1 MNSIRNLSDA
11 GKLLPA
17 WTLPLVLT
25 IAIMGA
31 LFYAQNHLADR
42 PHLLVAQGTLYAVI
56 ASTLA
61 AGWMLI
67 SGILNAKPGRLKE
80 SIGDGVVR
88 GLNFMWSTSS
98 VALVIYLGANHAYN
112 LVTENFVYSLA
123 GLVAATVLTI
133 AYLINKPAQSGS
145 ASGESPVI
153 GQASTALA
161 LPEGFTPTREQMP
174 TFQVSLADM
183 TRLMIHQ
190 AGRLVGYAGSDA
202 GLNDSFSADLD
213 ANART
218 AKIFSD
224 MNLVAT
230 PSAIYWRMHM
240 LLMGSAAEQVLRH
253 STSESAMDD
262 LASFEEL
269 ATRFL
274 MLSDSTYSFASPVT
288 EAEALIKAKR
298 IGTLRKQVWSR
309 CFATCELNKPVLLS
323 LITVMRGQHCLSYR
337 DIKHLLAKVELPAG
351 FPRAEFDTDE
361 MMTQALANLGSPAA
375 VEPKAILV
383 HTAPIESEDT
393 PVEMQARTEP
403 TDTTQAP
410 SSNVYLFNA

>member
-25 IAIMGA
+25 ISIMGA

-42 PHLLVAQGTLYAVI
+42 PHILVAQGTLYAVF
-56 ASTLA
+56 ASCLA
-61 AGWMLI
+61 AAWFLLA
-67 SGILNAKPGRLKE
+67 GILNAKPGRLKE
-80 SIGDGVVR
+80 SISDGVVR

-98 VALVIYLGANHAYN
+98 VALVIFLGANHAYA
-112 LVTENFVYSLA
+112 LVTENFGYSIA
-123 GLVAATVLTI
+123 GLVAAVVLTT
-133 AYLINKPAQSGS
+133 AYLISKPARSESS
-145 ASGESPVI
+145 AGDITVMR
-153 GQASTALA
+153 QVSTALA
-161 LPEGFTPTREQMP
+161 IPEGFSPTREQMP
-174 TFQVSLADM
+174 TFQVSMADM

-230 PSAIYWRMHM
+230 PGAIYWRMHM
-240 LLMGSAAEQVLRH
+240 LMMGSAAEQALRNT
-253 STSESAMDD
+253 SSESAMDD
-262 LASFEEL
+262 FASFEDL

-298 IGTLRKQVWSR
+298 IGTLRKQIWSR
-309 CFATCELNKPVLLS
+309 CYATCELNKQVLLS
-323 LITVMRGQHCLSYR
+323 LITVLRGQHCLSYR

-351 FPRAEFDTDE
+351 FPKAEFDTDE
-361 MMTQALANLGSPAA
+361 MMTRAIEGLTSQAEA
-375 VEPKAILV
+375 EPKAPL
-383 HTAPIESEDT
+383 
-393 PVEMQARTEP
+393 
-403 TDTTQAP
+403 TQAALT
-410 SSNVYLFNA
+410 SGIEFSIDEVQSDGHHSDSTKSATIFHFKA

>member
-25 IAIMGA
+25 ISIMGA

-56 ASTLA
+56 ASALA
-61 AGWMLI
+61 AAWLLLV
-67 SGILNAKPGRLKE
+67 GILNAKPGRLKE
-80 SIGDGVVR
+80 SIGEGVVR

-98 VALVIYLGANHAYN
+98 VALVIYLGANHAYE
-112 LVTENFVYSLA
+112 LVTENFGYSLA
-123 GLVAATVLTI
+123 TLVAATVLGI
-133 AYLINKPAQSGS
+133 AYLINRPTQSGS
-145 ASGESPVI
+145 AAGENSIV
-153 GQASTALA
+153 GQVGPSLV
-161 LPEGFTPTREQMP
+161 LPDGFAPTREQMP
-174 TFQVSLADM
+174 TFQVSIADI

-224 MNLVAT
+224 MNLVST
-230 PSAIYWRMHM
+230 PGAIYWRMHM
-240 LLMGSAAEQVLRH
+240 LLMGSAAEHVLRNT
-253 STSESAMDD
+253 TSESAMDD
-262 LASFEEL
+262 FASFEEL

-274 MLSDSTYSFASPVT
+274 MLSDTSYSFATPVT
-288 EAEALIKAKR
+288 EAEAMIKANR
-298 IGTLRKQVWSR
+298 IGTLRKQIWSR
-309 CFATCELNKPVLLS
+309 CVATCMINKQILLS

-337 DIKHLLAKVELPAG
+337 DIKHLLTIVELPAG
-351 FPRAEFDTDE
+351 FPKAEFDTDE
-361 MMTQALANLGSPAA
+361 MMDKALAMLASPTAAEPNSLSEEGSNESTAGHADSKVVAESSDTLPA
-375 VEPKAILV
+375 
-383 HTAPIESEDT
+383 T
-393 PVEMQARTEP
+393 
-403 TDTTQAP
+403 
-410 SSNVYLFNA
+410 SSNIYHLNA

>member
-11 GKLLPA
+11 GKLLPV

-31 LFYAQNHLADR
+31 LFYAQSHLTDR
-42 PHLLVAQGTLYAVI
+42 PHLLVARGTLYAVV
-56 ASTLA
+56 ASALA
-61 AGWMLI
+61 AIWMVV

-80 SIGDGVVR
+80 SIGEGVVR

-98 VALVIYLGANHAYN
+98 VALVIYLGANHAYD
-112 LVTENFVYSLA
+112 LVTENFVDSLA
-123 GLVAATVLTI
+123 GLVAAAGLTV
-133 AYLINKPAQSGS
+133 AYLINKPAKSS
-145 ASGESPVI
+145 STGESPVM
-153 GQASTALA
+153 GSTALA

-183 TRLMIHQ
+183 SRLMIHQ

-240 LLMGSAAEQVLRH
+240 LLMGSAAEQVLRNT
-253 STSESAMDD
+253 TSESAMDD

-274 MLSDSTYSFASPVT
+274 TLSDATYSFASPVT

-298 IGTLRKQVWSR
+298 IGTLRKQIWSR

-351 FPRAEFDTDE
+351 FPKAEFDTDE
-361 MMTQALANLGSPAA
+361 MMTQALANLSAPAA
-375 VEPKAILV
+375 VEPKARLV
-383 HTAPIESEDT
+383 LPAATDSDEV
-393 PVEMQARTEP
+393 PVEVQAIAEH
-403 TDTTQAP
+403 TDSTKAT
-410 SSNVYLFNA
+410 SSNVYLLNA